1 MFGRVVFGCVLVDAL
16 VLRPHGITGSS
27 NGRQR
32 RLIGMRAQELDTNP
46 NAHRHTFVVDHADID
61 EFGHAN
67 NVVWVRWINDAALA
81 HACEVGLGPDAC
93 NALGCVWVVRRHDI
107 EYLLPAFIG
116 QTLEATTWPET
127 VRGASSLRRTIF
139 RREGRVLAR
148 AATTWV
154 LVSLAS
160 DKPRRVPREMMTAYS
175 FDPDA

>member
-1 MFGRVVFGCVLVDAL
+1 
-16 VLRPHGITGSS
+16 
-27 NGRQR
+27 
-32 RLIGMRAQELDTNP
+32 MRAHEIEAGP
-46 NAHRHTFVVDHADID
+46 NAHHHTFLVERADID

-81 HACEVGLGPDAC
+81 HACAVGLGPDAC

-107 EYLLPAFIG
+107 EYLLPAFEG
-116 QTLEATTWPET
+116 QTLQAATWPET
-127 VRGASSLRRTIF
+127 VRGATSLRRTIF

-160 DKPRRVPREMMTAYS
+160 GKPRRVTREMMASYQ
-175 FDPDA
+175 FEPEA